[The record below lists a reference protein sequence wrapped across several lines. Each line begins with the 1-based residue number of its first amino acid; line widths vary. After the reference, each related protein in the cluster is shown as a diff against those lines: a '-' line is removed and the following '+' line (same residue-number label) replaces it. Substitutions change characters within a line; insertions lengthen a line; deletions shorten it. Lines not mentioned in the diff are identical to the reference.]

1 MSPFNKDTW
10 LCLAA
15 CVIAMGPVLYFIHKF
30 SPVYEYRGVSKAGG
44 LSSIQN
50 CIWFMYGAL
59 LQQGGMHL
67 PSADSARIIV
77 GSWWLVVLVVATTYC
92 GNLVAFLTFP
102 KIDSP
107 ISTIGDLLEMRD
119 TISWSI
125 SPGSY
130 LQSEIKISKEPK
142 YRTLYSG
149 SNSLDLHSS
158 TMLPL
163 IQEGRHVYIDWKL
176 RLMYVMRRNYLVT
189 DKCDLALGTDEFFE
203 ERLGLIVAPGSP
215 YLPRINEEIKRLHQN
230 GLIDKWLKQYM
241 PKKDKCFKVRNVAE
255 ANNHTVNMDD
265 MQGSFFVLFFG
276 FILAL
281 MWIIGEKLWY
291 KYGVKKI
298 AKVIQP
304 YSS

>member
-1 MSPFNKDTW
+1 M
-10 LCLAA
+10 
-15 CVIAMGPVLYFIHKF
+15 
-30 SPVYEYRGVSKAGG
+30 
-44 LSSIQN
+44 
-50 CIWFMYGAL
+50 AL
-59 LQQGGMHL
+59 LIHISSFFFFWFLKGGMHL

-149 SNSLDLHSS
+149 SNSLDLHSA

-189 DKCDLALGTDEFFE
+189 DKCDLALGNVNIYKIMGSNLRLCCFLTGTDEFFE

-215 YLPRINEEIKRLHQN
+215 YLPRINEE
-230 GLIDKWLKQYM
+230 
-241 PKKDKCFKVRNVAE
+241 
-255 ANNHTVNMDD
+255 
-265 MQGSFFVLFFG
+265 
-276 FILAL
+276 
-281 MWIIGEKLWY
+281 
-291 KYGVKKI
+291 
-298 AKVIQP
+298 
-304 YSS
+304 